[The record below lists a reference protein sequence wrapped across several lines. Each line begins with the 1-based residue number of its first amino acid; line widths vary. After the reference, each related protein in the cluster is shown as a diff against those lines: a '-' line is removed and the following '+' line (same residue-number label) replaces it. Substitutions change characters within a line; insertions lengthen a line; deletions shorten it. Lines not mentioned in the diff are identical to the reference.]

1 MSGGGYRV
9 NLEQMDTLI
18 TTLQQAK
25 ERMTNANNA
34 LKNSSASDMGSR
46 DIDSAYG
53 EFQERW
59 EYGIGKVAEFSGT
72 VAEGLAKAR
81 QVYADMEQKVT
92 ETLGKAAWSSRAAR
106 AGAAACGRRSTTGWT
121 GGKHEPGPHR

>member
-9 NLEQMDTLI
+9 NLEQMDTLV

-46 DIDSAYG
+46 DIDSAGG

-92 ETLGKAAWSSRAAR
+92 ETLGKAGGQAEQPAPVPPAR
-106 AGAAACGRRSTTGWT
+106 SAINDRLDGR
-121 GGKHEPGPHR
+121 KA